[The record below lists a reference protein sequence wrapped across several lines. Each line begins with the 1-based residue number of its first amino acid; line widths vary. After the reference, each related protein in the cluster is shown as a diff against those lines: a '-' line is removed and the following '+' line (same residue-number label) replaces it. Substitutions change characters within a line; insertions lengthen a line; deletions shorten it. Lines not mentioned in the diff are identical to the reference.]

1 MTYPNHISIATGG
14 EIYSYKLY
22 ITLYCVLNLG
32 MYQEDHGI
40 IHNSFYDRLLNKT
53 IGMSLDFHS

>member
-14 EIYSYKLY
+14 EIYSYNIFYL
-22 ITLYCVLNLG
+22 IRNLG

-40 IHNSFYDRLLNKT
+40 IHNTFYDRLLNKS
-53 IGMSLDFHS
+53 IGMSLDFYS

>member
-14 EIYSYKLY
+14 EIYLY
-22 ITLYCVLNLG
+22 NILYLIRNLG

-40 IHNSFYDRLLNKT
+40 IHNTFYDRLLNKS
-53 IGMSLDFHS
+53 IGMSLDFYS